1 LRVIQGCGPLWTARV
16 RSRLKC
22 PMFVKGSPG
31 GSRVLYSKCLQVE
44 CVCLLVRS
52 ARGTLIRILP
62 HSFCFSRARSLSMNR
77 SIIIAEAKKIKQ
89 RAWCE
94 SKGLNVPITD
104 TNESHH
110 ALIAP
115 ESPPP
120 VMEYFLMNSL
130 SPARALNE
138 FSLSC
143 ARAGA
148 ARSVC
153 KSRKCQGTQYE
164 EEDKCMC
171 VCAVCKSRKCR
182 VP

>member
-1 LRVIQGCGPLWTARV
+1 
-16 RSRLKC
+16 
-22 PMFVKGSPG
+22 
-31 GSRVLYSKCLQVE
+31 
-44 CVCLLVRS
+44 
-52 ARGTLIRILP
+52 
-62 HSFCFSRARSLSMNR
+62 MNR

>member
-1 LRVIQGCGPLWTARV
+1 
-16 RSRLKC
+16 
-22 PMFVKGSPG
+22 MFTSGM
-31 GSRVLYSKCLQVE
+31 
-44 CVCLLVRS
+44 CLL
-52 ARGTLIRILP
+52 ARAKCERDSHPYITTFFLFLA
-62 HSFCFSRARSLSMNR
+62 RALSLNE
-77 SIIIAEAKKIKQ
+77 SINYNSGSKKIKQ

-164 EEDKCMC
+164 EDDKCMC